1 MLDPHQL
8 LLFIPVAA
16 LFTLAPGPD
25 SILLV
30 ARSLG
35 QGRWAA
41 MACAAGCA
49 IGILVTSML
58 VAVGLSAV
66 VAASETLF
74 LILRV
79 VGAVYLV
86 WVGIQAIRSH
96 DLIQFRG
103 AAPMPLPR
111 VFLSSL
117 MVNLLNPKVAVFMLA
132 FLPQYA
138 RADLGHVGMQIFL
151 LGAIYAL
158 ISLVLMSLMGAGAA
172 RLRDVLQ
179 ARPRVIRWLNI
190 GAGGA
195 FVVSGLKVA
204 SMKHL

>member
-25 SILLV
+25 SILLI

-35 QGRWAA
+35 QGRLAA
-41 MACAAGCA
+41 VACAAGCA

-96 DLIQFRG
+96 DLIQFKG
-103 AAPMPLPR
+103 AAPMPLRR

-179 ARPRVIRWLNI
+179 ARPKVIRWLNI